1 MHGKWRNKTK
11 TLFWYEKTKKQTHEL
26 TDILNIKIQ
35 LKGNI
40 YYVPGWGKY
49 QSWSRNFIK
58 KPFLKFYQIKLI
70 SKILLL
76 SEEDNWAEF
85 CGLVNN
91 TNKQTAASYSQSQLY
106 RPHLYV
112 SPCRLHVNSALNF
125 MSQIEQN
132 IYNFRVLNKGNRVWR
147 CSNKA
152 SVWNLGSILQETVRP
167 LQPWHSLGRF
177 GPLLISGQDWVIILI
192 NEDVKS
198 Y

>member
-85 CGLVNN
+85 CGLVNIQ
-91 TNKQTAASYSQSQLY
+91 TNKQQPATARANSTGLTSMSVHVVYTWIQL
-106 RPHLYV
+106 
-112 SPCRLHVNSALNF
+112 
-125 MSQIEQN
+125 
-132 IYNFRVLNKGNRVWR
+132 
-147 CSNKA
+147 
-152 SVWNLGSILQETVRP
+152 SILCHRLNRKYIISESWTKEIESEGAQIKHLFEIWGASFKKQWDP
-167 LQPWHSLGRF
+167 YNPDIHLEGLDHSWSQGKT
-177 GPLLISGQDWVIILI
+177 G
-192 NEDVKS
+192 
-198 Y
+198 